1 MEEQHDE
8 GYAGE
13 CVHPDVFRRRGQ
25 GELQDGEHQRGPDD
39 AGRESRRGGIEPDE
53 QDDRDIAQDVSVPE
67 ERQPPEQQVG
77 EQKDDAHVQSRNGE
91 QVRGP
96 AARVGRT
103 ECRGER
109 ASIPGRHSVAEGL
122 FVGRQGQTV
131 EPCDGPFVQEQGE
144 MLRGKLP
151 VQGVAQQQA

>member
-67 ERQPPEQQVG
+67 SGSHQSSRLASRKTMPTCNPET
-77 EQKDDAHVQSRNGE
+77 ASRCE
-91 QVRGP
+91 VP
-96 AARVGRT
+96 
-103 ECRGER
+103 
-109 ASIPGRHSVAEGL
+109 
-122 FVGRQGQTV
+122 
-131 EPCDGPFVQEQGE
+131 
-144 MLRGKLP
+144 LRE
-151 VQGVAQQQA
+151 